1 MPALRILLVLAT
13 IVLASCGGGSAP
25 SPPDD
30 GVSASDVETHE
41 TAGTIPGPG
50 PSVSEL
56 VIETDANLAPGNPG
70 AVRVVASGRISDS
83 AVAVIVR
90 NMTHDSVRDI
100 AVEASADDLR
110 GASEPVVPT
119 VLHPGEWG
127 LAFVL
132 FDGEAP
138 DADDLAFDI
147 TEADPGRVSAAVTL
161 KGEPDRTDPTAPI
174 AGKIVNPAVT
184 DLVEPRVDVLC
195 LRDGEPFVAY
205 RVAPQTQRL
214 APHAAERFEAA
225 VTTECPS
232 FVAVGWATP
241 A

>member
-1 MPALRILLVLAT
+1 MRAVRILVVVAAT
-13 IVLASCGGGSAP
+13 LLASCGGGATSQ
-25 SPPDD
+25 PPDD
-30 GVSASDVETHE
+30 GVSASDLETHE

-56 VIETDANLAPGNPG
+56 VIEADANLAPGDPG
-70 AVRVVASGRISDS
+70 GVRVVASGRISDS

-100 AVEASADDLR
+100 AVQAAADDVR

-132 FDGEAP
+132 FDASAPEP
-138 DADDLAFDI
+138 DALAFEIIDAESDRI
-147 TEADPGRVSAAVTL
+147 SAGVTL

-174 AGKIVNPAVT
+174 VGKIVNPRVT

-195 LRDGEPFVAY
+195 VRDGQPFVAY
-205 RVAPQTQRL
+205 RVAPLTQRL
-214 APHAAERFEAA
+214 GPHAAERFEAP
-225 VTTECPS
+225 VTSPCAS
-232 FVAVGWATP
+232 FVAVGWARSD
-241 A
+241 